1 MIGNYIIIITY
12 LTEYRLYVSE
22 TAFFIYIQKLSVKIE
37 NENKN
42 SLWKLK
48 MKISQRDNLSDK
60 ENMEDD
66 ILDLRYSSSDS
77 SSESDSEEEYCTKI
91 FYCSR
96 THSQLSQV

>member
-1 MIGNYIIIITY
+1 
-12 LTEYRLYVSE
+12 
-22 TAFFIYIQKLSVKIE
+22 
-37 NENKN
+37 
-42 SLWKLK
+42 

-66 ILDLRYSSSDS
+66 IVDLRYSSSDS